1 MTSSPKPSR
10 KLLAIAGA
18 LSVVAGSFAAVPA
31 TFAANVSASVPGGN
45 SQNSTE
51 ECRHI
56 AVSATQ
62 YQGLPGQ
69 YQVAY
74 SQAHHK
80 IFLLLRT
87 PADSDRWRRHLERCI
102 HPEPCHCLPVPDHRL
117 HRTWCYR
124 TDR

>member
-1 MTSSPKPSR
+1 MISSPKPSR

-18 LSVVAGSFAAVPA
+18 LSVVAGSFATVPA

-45 SQNSTE
+45 SQTSTE

-69 YQVAY
+69 YQLAY
-74 SQAHHK
+74 SAATSSLYTS
-80 IFLLLRT
+80 FSSGRLRYCL
-87 PADSDRWRRHLERCI
+87 RRSNRI
-102 HPEPCHCLPVPDHRL
+102 RMGDPDPCQQGICLRSRDQ
-117 HRTWCYR
+117 
-124 TDR
+124 